1 LITQSINPSIK
12 VILSNVGLYGTHK
25 EEPRNYYLQA
35 SFDLREWPEGKEEN
49 EQTANLHWI
58 LKVCSSDTIVIF
70 RDTQKEDNI
79 KAIKK
84 SWEDKEPGRLDKAKL
99 ARKKFMIVEK
109 QRRGEALDRIFL
121 KI

>member
-1 LITQSINPSIK
+1 M
-12 VILSNVGLYGTHK
+12 SNVGLHGTNNK
-25 EEPRNYYLQA
+25 DEPRNYYLQA

-49 EQTANLHWI
+49 EQTASLHWI

-84 SWEDKEPGRLDKAKL
+84 SWEDKEPGRLEKAKL
-99 ARKKFMIVEK
+99 ARKKFMIIEK
-109 QRRGEALDRIFL
+109 QRRGEALDRIL
-121 KI
+121 S